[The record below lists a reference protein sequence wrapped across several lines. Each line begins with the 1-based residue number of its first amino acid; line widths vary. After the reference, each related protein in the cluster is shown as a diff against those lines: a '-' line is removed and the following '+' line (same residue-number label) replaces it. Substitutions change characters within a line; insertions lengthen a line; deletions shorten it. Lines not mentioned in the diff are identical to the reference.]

1 MRAHSA
7 RLFLCCALL
16 WFAAAP
22 LQNAAAKAFEGEWAT
37 WFCPQGASP
46 GADKCARFALA
57 LFQNGEAL
65 GGSYAS
71 ATAGGAWQYAGS
83 APVILG
89 NVTHLTA
96 NTLVTVG
103 RAQQR
108 MRVAMNVYNSRL
120 RAQRIDQ
127 MPGGV
132 DAHIRADQGCFQFL
146 IKGFI
151 QLAAHAKQPRD
162 PGAEGLASF
171 GQPYLEP

>member
-7 RLFLCCALL
+7 RFFLCSALL

-22 LQNAAAKAFEGEWAT
+22 WQHAAAKAFEGEWAT

-65 GGSYAS
+65 CGSYAS
-71 ATAGGAWQYAGS
+71 ATAGGASQYAGS

-120 RAQRIDQ
+120 RVQRIDAPPVDVLFPAYAQ
-127 MPGGV
+127 LKRVNRGAALDPSFVARVEAACAAQFEAPQGV
-132 DAHIRADQGCFQFL
+132 R
-146 IKGFI
+146 
-151 QLAAHAKQPRD
+151 
-162 PGAEGLASF
+162 
-171 GQPYLEP
+171 

>member
-7 RLFLCCALL
+7 RFFLCSALL

-22 LQNAAAKAFEGEWAT
+22 WQHAAAKAFEGEWAT

-46 GADKCARFALA
+46 TADKCARFALV

-65 GGSYAS
+65 CGSYAS

-103 RAQQR
+103 RAPQR
-108 MRVAMNVYNSRL
+108 MRVTMNVYNSRL
-120 RAQRIDQ
+120 RLQRIDTAPADMMFPAYAQ
-127 MPGGV
+127 LRRVNRGTALDPAFV
-132 DAHIRADQGCFQFL
+132 ARVETACAAQPDATQG
-146 IKGFI
+146 
-151 QLAAHAKQPRD
+151 AR
-162 PGAEGLASF
+162 
-171 GQPYLEP
+171 